1 MMNKLT
7 HNFFVKISA
16 VFLIVVS
23 ILVFI
28 YSSAGI
34 YLLNEYGFH
43 SRSAEDIRN
52 EVFENITK
60 GYANTVFYSYYPA
73 RVLESFNLSGYQNTF
88 SQKNTNF
95 FFVLKDSKGNIL
107 LSNYS
112 NEEYQYSRT
121 YTFEYDFNFPYY
133 VLPDDWDKSNMFIID
148 CYVSK
153 TLKADDQYRLA
164 DFWID
169 AVYSLRFAM
178 IPIAVVSFLSA
189 IILFIFLMC
198 SAGRRKGMEGI
209 TPSGIDKIPFD
220 IFLSGIFIIL
230 YAEFELIGNS
240 SFIKPT
246 YAIVFL
252 TAIGIIDILLVL
264 QTFMTFATRFKMG
277 GLWKNTLIYRVLRS
291 VFIIT
296 GKIFSGIR
304 YLFVNLPLVLKTTLL
319 IFAVTVVE
327 LIVLASDPGQRYLGV
342 LWLLEKMIIVPVILF
357 IVIGLRK
364 LQTGGEKI
372 AAGDLGYSVD
382 TRYLFWDLKSHGE
395 NLNSISSG
403 MAKAVEARMKS
414 ERLKTELITNVS
426 HDLKTPLTSIINYVD
441 LIKKEDVESD
451 TLKEYISVLDHQ
463 TARLKKLTEDLIEAS
478 KASTGNVEV
487 SLVRTEA
494 GLFLDQIMGEYQE
507 KINSYDIDLILKKP
521 ENEVYIMAD
530 GRLLWRVFDNLMN
543 NICKYAQP
551 STRAYINLDTENNEA
566 VITFRNISKFPLN
579 ISSDELLERFIRGDS
594 SRNTEGS
601 GLGLSIAKSLTEL
614 QNGRLDLYVDGDL
627 FKVVLR
633 FNTVQ

>member
-1 MMNKLT
+1 MNKLT

-327 LIVLASDPGQRYLGV
+327 LIVIASDPGQRYLGV

>member
-1 MMNKLT
+1 MNKLT

-319 IFAVTVVE
+319 IFTVTVVE

>member
-1 MMNKLT
+1 MNKLT

>member
-1 MMNKLT
+1 MNKLT

-133 VLPDDWDKSNMFIID
+133 VLPDDWDKSNMFVID

>member
-1 MMNKLT
+1 MNKLT

-319 IFAVTVVE
+319 IFTVTVVE
-327 LIVLASDPGQRYLGV
+327 LIVLASDPGQRYPGV

>member
-1 MMNKLT
+1 MNKLT

-133 VLPDDWDKSNMFIID
+133 VLPDDWDKSNIFIID

>member
-1 MMNKLT
+1 MNKLT
-7 HNFFVKISA
+7 HNFFVKVAA

-133 VLPDDWDKSNMFIID
+133 VLPDDWDKSNTFIID

-220 IFLSGIFIIL
+220 IFLSGIFAIL
-230 YAEFELIGNS
+230 YAEFELIGNA

>member
-1 MMNKLT
+1 MNKLT

-319 IFAVTVVE
+319 IFTVTVVE
-327 LIVLASDPGQRYLGV
+327 LIVIASDPGQRYLGV